1 MSTRLPEQGS
11 VIDTSPRETID
22 IWVQGQRFE
31 VRTDLSQAG
40 AREVARYVN
49 QKVNEAAS
57 RCGPAPRVNV
67 AVLAALTI
75 AQEYLH
81 LVREHERLQRAV
93 EEESRRLVGS
103 IERVL

>member
-1 MSTRLPEQGS
+1 MSLRPQEPGS
-11 VIDTSPRETID
+11 LIEAAPRETID

-31 VRTDLSQAG
+31 VRTDLDREA

-49 QKVNEAAS
+49 QKINEAAS

-75 AQEYLH
+75 AQECMQLKRLH
-81 LVREHERLQRAV
+81 QAV
-93 EEESRRLVGS
+93 EEESKRLVGS

>member
-1 MSTRLPEQGS
+1 MNGRPE
-11 VIDTSPRETID
+11 DAALETID

-31 VRTDLSQAG
+31 IRTDVDRAT

-49 QKVNEAAS
+49 QKINEAAA
-57 RCGPAPRVNV
+57 RCGSVPRLNV
-67 AVLAALTI
+67 AVLAALSI
-75 AQEYLH
+75 AKEH
-81 LVREHERLQRAV
+81 LELLREHDRLRREV